1 MLNRRV
7 IAAGLIITQLAL
19 SCSSNDR
26 AASPPSTVANAD
38 VIEPVLNPDLRIGMV
53 LNIAAPTAERDQQVS
68 NVLMSAIRTNS
79 AAGLAQLETI
89 QIDEPDDVAS
99 AVEALRGLGVT
110 IIVTTCD
117 DGTVPDVIS
126 SGLANDMLV
135 LTGCT
140 TLPRPIIESTSDLVI
155 DVASLATSSDAIA
168 LALDELLDDL
178 PEEEGLEEEALED
191 EAVEAG
197 PRVATLA
204 SDLIPDVAGECTNV
218 EAAASSEVVVSERF
232 TGLVDDPEVVV
243 ADLSEQL
250 QEVDAIVLCA
260 LAPTVGEVVS
270 ALRANELG
278 QPIVVPWFADDQTWS
293 DDIDDV
299 WIVAPSSRYGDDP
312 IEEINSLYALL
323 GDPVATD
330 VITADTLTSLVD
342 AVQRAGSVRP
352 AQMAEVLRAEP
363 FAALSGE
370 LTLNR
375 LGNVERTYRLLEVV
389 DGEPRFST
397 TLEP

>member
-19 SCSSNDR
+19 SCSSDDR

-110 IIVTTCD
+110 ILVTTCD

-126 SGLANDMLV
+126 SGQANDMLV

-168 LALDELLDDL
+168 LALDELLADL
-178 PEEEGLEEEALED
+178 PEEEALED

-270 ALRANELG
+270 ALRANELD
-278 QPIVVPWFADDQTWS
+278 QPIVVPWFADDQAWS

-299 WIVAPSSRYGDDP
+299 WVVAPSSRYGDDP
-312 IEEINSLYALL
+312 IEEINSLYALS
-323 GDPVATD
+323 DDAAATD

-370 LTLNR
+370 LTLNQ

>member
-1 MLNRRV
+1 M
-7 IAAGLIITQLAL
+7 
-19 SCSSNDR
+19 
-26 AASPPSTVANAD
+26 
-38 VIEPVLNPDLRIGMV
+38 
-53 LNIAAPTAERDQQVS
+53 
-68 NVLMSAIRTNS
+68 
-79 AAGLAQLETI
+79 
-89 QIDEPDDVAS
+89 
-99 AVEALRGLGVT
+99 
-110 IIVTTCD
+110 
-117 DGTVPDVIS
+117 
-126 SGLANDMLV
+126 
-135 LTGCT
+135 
-140 TLPRPIIESTSDLVI
+140 I

-178 PEEEGLEEEALED
+178 PED
-191 EAVEAG
+191 EAAEAG

-218 EAAASSEVVVSERF
+218 EAAASSEIVVSERF

-323 GDPVATD
+323 DDPVATD

-389 DGEPRFST
+389 DGEARFST

>member
-110 IIVTTCD
+110 IMVTTCD

-155 DVASLATSSDAIA
+155 DVASLATSPDAIA
-168 LALDELLDDL
+168 LALDELLADL
-178 PEEEGLEEEALED
+178 PEEEALED
-191 EAVEAG
+191 EAVEAE

-218 EAAASSEVVVSERF
+218 EAAATSEIVVSERF

-270 ALRANELG
+270 ALRANELD
-278 QPIVVPWFADDQTWS
+278 QPIIVPWFADDQTWS

-299 WIVAPSSRYGDDP
+299 WVVAPSSRYGDDP

-323 GDPVATD
+323 DDPVATD

-370 LTLNR
+370 LTLNQ

-389 DGEPRFST
+389 DGEARFST

>member
-110 IIVTTCD
+110 ILVTTCD

-140 TLPRPIIESTSDLVI
+140 TLPRPVIESTSDLVI

-178 PEEEGLEEEALED
+178 PED
-191 EAVEAG
+191 EAAEAG
-197 PRVATLA
+197 PPVATLA

-323 GDPVATD
+323 DDPVATD

-389 DGEPRFST
+389 DGEARFST

>member
-1 MLNRRV
+1 MGSEMCIR
-7 IAAGLIITQLAL
+7 
-19 SCSSNDR
+19 DR
-26 AASPPSTVANAD
+26 
-38 VIEPVLNPDLRIGMV
+38 
-53 LNIAAPTAERDQQVS
+53 
-68 NVLMSAIRTNS
+68 
-79 AAGLAQLETI
+79 
-89 QIDEPDDVAS
+89 PDDVAS

-110 IIVTTCD
+110 ILVTTCD

-126 SGLANDMLV
+126 SGQANDMLV

-168 LALDELLDDL
+168 LALDELLADL
-178 PEEEGLEEEALED
+178 PEEESLED

-270 ALRANELG
+270 ALRANELD
-278 QPIVVPWFADDQTWS
+278 QPIVVPWFADDQAWS

-299 WIVAPSSRYGDDP
+299 WVVAPSSRYGDDP
-312 IEEINSLYALL
+312 IEEINSLYALS
-323 GDPVATD
+323 DDAAATD

-370 LTLNR
+370 LTLNQ

>member
-110 IIVTTCD
+110 ILVTTCD

-168 LALDELLDDL
+168 LALDDL
-178 PEEEGLEEEALED
+178 PED
-191 EAVEAG
+191 EAAEAG

-218 EAAASSEVVVSERF
+218 EAAASSEIVVSERF

-323 GDPVATD
+323 DDPVATD

-363 FAALSGE
+363 FAALSSE

-397 TLEP
+397 TLGP

>member
-110 IIVTTCD
+110 IMVTTCD

-155 DVASLATSSDAIA
+155 DVASLATSPDAIA
-168 LALDELLDDL
+168 LALDELLADL
-178 PEEEGLEEEALED
+178 PEEEALED
-191 EAVEAG
+191 EAVEAE

-218 EAAASSEVVVSERF
+218 EAAASSEIVVSERF

-270 ALRANELG
+270 ALRANELD
-278 QPIVVPWFADDQTWS
+278 QPIIVPWFADDQTWS

-299 WIVAPSSRYGDDP
+299 WVVAPSSRYGDDP

-323 GDPVATD
+323 DDPVATD

-370 LTLNR
+370 LTLNQ

-389 DGEPRFST
+389 DGEARFST

>member
-110 IIVTTCD
+110 ILVTTCD

-140 TLPRPIIESTSDLVI
+140 TLPRPVIESTSDLVI

-178 PEEEGLEEEALED
+178 PEDKA
-191 EAVEAG
+191 AEAG

-218 EAAASSEVVVSERF
+218 EAAASSEIVVSERF

-323 GDPVATD
+323 DDPVATD

-363 FAALSGE
+363 FTALSGE

-389 DGEPRFST
+389 DGEARFST

>member
-19 SCSSNDR
+19 SCSSDDR

-110 IIVTTCD
+110 ILVTTCD

-140 TLPRPIIESTSDLVI
+140 TLPLPIIESTSDLVI
-155 DVASLATSSDAIA
+155 DVASLATSPDAIA

-178 PEEEGLEEEALED
+178 PEEEGLEEEAPED
-191 EAVEAG
+191 EAAEAG
-197 PRVATLA
+197 PRAATLA

-218 EAAASSEVVVSERF
+218 EAAASSEIVVSERF

-312 IEEINSLYALL
+312 VEEINSLYALSD
-323 GDPVATD
+323 DPVATD

-389 DGEPRFST
+389 DGEARFST

>member
-110 IIVTTCD
+110 ILVTTCD

-178 PEEEGLEEEALED
+178 PED
-191 EAVEAG
+191 EAAEAG

-218 EAAASSEVVVSERF
+218 EAAASSEIVVSERF

-323 GDPVATD
+323 DDPVATD